1 MKKAALPLWL
11 GTFLLSPLAL
21 GQAAPTQ
28 PRPAATPTAPAT
40 PGAAPSAP
48 ATPGAATSTTTAEP
62 TLPNIE
68 DPMLVPPPNAAHVL
82 ESWQQALAQLRSKS
96 TPLRTSLAQVEIARA
111 RARQAMAAYLP
122 TFGVSA
128 ANTFI
133 RHEFITGN
141 VPVPVGVDFD
151 TGLIIQR
158 PRTMPDPATNWGAG
172 VNLRVPVF
180 APQAWYDKGTAD
192 SAIEYAKLNT
202 KEAERRVVAGV
213 ADTIVSAVAAE
224 KVADVSRV
232 SLKNAL
238 STLDLNKRR
247 SALGASS
254 ALDVLRAEE
263 EVQRARGQVV
273 GADEALARARESLGL
288 ALGTAESWSVTP
300 NIKLDALADDA
311 RASCRA
317 EPDIS
322 RRTDVKAATANL
334 RLVERQ
340 KGKVDWAYWPTLEA
354 GSTFAYTRSDFPSGK
369 NFSWTIG
376 ANLNW
381 TLYDGGLRYGQKDEA
396 LANEQIARE
405 QLADTKRQA
414 QLQVTQAFRAVQV
427 AETNLGISARAREIA
442 AETARLAR
450 IQFMNGTGT
459 SFDLVD
465 RATRLA
471 QAEQDLAAKQFE
483 VLRARVAALLALASC
498 DV

>member
-21 GQAAPTQ
+21 GQAAPP
-28 PRPAATPTAPAT
+28 PRPATTPTAPAA
-40 PGAAPSAP
+40 PGATPSAP
-48 ATPGAATSTTTAEP
+48 AAPGTAPSVTTAEP
-62 TLPNIE
+62 TLPNID

-133 RHEFITGN
+133 RHEFITGE
-141 VPVPVGVDFD
+141 VPIANLQ
-151 TGLIIQR
+151 TLTIQT
-158 PRTMPDPATNWGAG
+158 RTMPDPATNWGAG

-180 APQAWYDKGTAD
+180 VPRAWYDKGTAD

-340 KGKVDWAYWPTLEA
+340 KGSVDWAYWPTLEA

-376 ANLNW
+376 ANLSW

-396 LANEQIARE
+396 IANERIARE

>member
-1 MKKAALPLWL
+1 
-11 GTFLLSPLAL
+11 
-21 GQAAPTQ
+21 
-28 PRPAATPTAPAT
+28 
-40 PGAAPSAP
+40 
-48 ATPGAATSTTTAEP
+48 
-62 TLPNIE
+62 
-68 DPMLVPPPNAAHVL
+68 MLVPPPNAAHVL
-82 ESWQQALAQLRSKS
+82 GSWREALTLLRSKS
-96 TPLRTSLAQVEIARA
+96 TPLRTSLAQVDVARA
-111 RARQAMAAYLP
+111 RARQAMAASLP
-122 TFGVSA
+122 SFGVSA

-133 RHEFITGN
+133 RHEFIQGN
-141 VPVPVGVDFD
+141 VPVPVGIDLA
-151 TGLIIQR
+151 TGRAIYDSKR
-158 PRTMPDPATNWGAG
+158 MPDPATNWGAG
-172 VNLRVPVF
+172 LNLRVPVF
-180 APQAWYDKGTAD
+180 VPQAWYDKGTAD

-202 KEAERRVVAGV
+202 KEAERQVVAGV
-213 ADTIVSAVAAE
+213 ADTIVIAVASE
-224 KVADVSRV
+224 KVAEVSRV

-247 SALGASS
+247 AALGASS

-273 GADEALARARESLGL
+273 VADESLVRARESLGL
-288 ALGTAESWSVTP
+288 ALGTSDSWSVTP
-300 NIKLDALADDA
+300 DIRLDALADDA

-317 EPDIS
+317 EQDVS
-322 RRTDVKAATANL
+322 RRSDVKAATANL

-340 KGKVDWAYWPTLEA
+340 KGSVDWAYWPTLEA

-396 LANEQIARE
+396 IANERIARE
-405 QLADTKRQA
+405 QLSDTKRKA
-414 QLQVTQAFRAVQV
+414 ELQVTQAFRAVQV

-450 IQFMNGTGT
+450 IQFMSGTGT